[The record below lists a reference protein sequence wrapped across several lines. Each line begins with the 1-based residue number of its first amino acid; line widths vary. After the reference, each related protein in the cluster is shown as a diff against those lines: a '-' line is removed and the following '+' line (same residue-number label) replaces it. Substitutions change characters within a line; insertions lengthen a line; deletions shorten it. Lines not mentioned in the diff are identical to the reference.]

1 MVRLLNKRELHFFLW
16 TEEVLQSKRGKTNEV
31 THQTMLLP
39 MQLTLAAK
47 MRGEKN
53 IRGTNL
59 HTYAQICMHYAAPIF
74 KQCQLIPPKFL
85 IKK

>member
-1 MVRLLNKRELHFFLW
+1 MDGGSTTKQKRKNKG
-16 TEEVLQSKRGKTNEV
+16 SKV

-53 IRGTNL
+53 I
-59 HTYAQICMHYAAPIF
+59 
-74 KQCQLIPPKFL
+74 
-85 IKK
+85 

>member
-53 IRGTNL
+53 I
-59 HTYAQICMHYAAPIF
+59 
-74 KQCQLIPPKFL
+74 
-85 IKK
+85 